1 MVILVKHFVNLI
13 SNNNKLILNST
24 YHNKDHKKVITDLIG
39 KPYSFFEAIKLK
51 GVGSKRMII
60 NKVSPN
66 LQPYLNRVSDINY
79 TNIEM
84 RPGGIIIYINKGLQN
99 FSWVIPYYQLVLYK
113 TNGTSI
119 HAQGKFINF
128 KNNKMFKENKA
139 FFNRLLDIKVVY
151 DERFNF
157 IDI

>member
-1 MVILVKHFVNLI
+1 MILVKHFVNLI

-60 NKVSPN
+60 DKVSPN

-79 TNIEM
+79 ANIEM
-84 RPGGIIIYINKGLQN
+84 RPGGIIVYINKGLQN

-113 TNGTSI
+113 TDGTSI